1 MIHPAIR
8 RSDNATGR
16 RHNDRLVVQLTSSP
30 TFIPTLV
37 RTCVPRIRF
46 VPLCAALCST
56 FVPSTCFVLQYS
68 LHTTIQCIPGT
79 AWKQQTRA
87 TDTQRYVGPKV
98 VIKRYRGHLKLQK
111 NTQKNTIVISEILES
126 RKGDIN
132 RAERCLMPPQTK
144 CRNVCRNEHR

>member
-8 RSDNATGR
+8 RSDNATVR
-16 RHNDRLVVQLTSSP
+16 RHNDRLVVQLTSAP

-79 AWKQQTRA
+79 AWKQQTRV

-98 VIKRYRGHLKLQK
+98 AIKRYRGHQAS
-111 NTQKNTIVISEILES
+111 KNTIVTSEILES

-132 RAERCLMPPQTK
+132 RAERCLMQPQTK